1 MEDIVLE
8 SVRNDVAQVG
18 ADLKLIAERVIDEGI
33 SDYPV
38 FVVTQEP
45 VDFGRMIFDR
55 DEISLNWFFQATI
68 LEDFV
73 KRDLVT
79 REHLGEFQAAFD
91 DPRERACIF
100 VLTPEVQQFV
110 FLPYDIA

>member
-1 MEDIVLE
+1 MQDIVLE

-45 VDFGRMIFDR
+45 VDIGRQIFDR

-68 LEDFV
+68 LEDFI
-73 KRDLVT
+73 KRDLVS
-79 REHLGEFQAAFD
+79 REHLGDFQSVYD
-91 DPRERACIF
+91 NPKEKACIF
-100 VLTPEVQQFV
+100 ILTPEVQQFV
-110 FLPYDIA
+110 FVPYDIV